1 MVVDGGG
8 YSCCW
13 KCNFLF
19 CKIYFFLK
27 LGLIVHFLEKLKQS
41 LISALKEKELAEE
54 RCHKAQQDL
63 LNKQSEVAYLQR
75 DRLQVHRD
83 TEDLKL
89 KHEVSI
95 WLQTHTF
102 LNNRANISNLLN
114 TLSEVPNLQYDRLWV
129 HWRHT

>member
-1 MVVDGGG
+1 MVVVIAAVE
-8 YSCCW
+8 SVI
-13 KCNFLF
+13 FILF
-19 CKIYFFLK
+19 YKTHFFSSL
-27 LGLIVHFLEKLKQS
+27 VSSFFFLEKLKQS

-95 WLQTHTF
+95 WLQAHNF
-102 LNNRANISNLLN
+102 QNNRANISNLLN
-114 TLSEVPNLQYDRLWV
+114 NFSEVANLQYDRLRV